1 MHLSCGL
8 QLLSV
13 LRYSSPLITAS
24 ITHLFL
30 KNDRFNIR
38 KFISLVIGVAGI
50 IFIVAGRQSLG
61 AGHADI
67 KGVILLILSII
78 FSAAGNILVSEGKKK
93 IHPVLL
99 NSAQLILGGI
109 LLVIVSCIFEGIP
122 VLKPDIVFISV
133 LLYLSF
139 ISAAA
144 FSIWFHLLNIPEVK
158 VSELNMWK
166 FLIPVFGAVFSWIIL
181 PGEVPTPVLVTGMIV
196 ISVSIFFYFRK

>member
-1 MHLSCGL
+1 M
-8 QLLSV
+8 
-13 LRYSSPLITAS
+13 
-24 ITHLFL
+24 
-30 KNDRFNIR
+30 
-38 KFISLVIGVAGI
+38 
-50 IFIVAGRQSLG
+50 
-61 AGHADI
+61 
-67 KGVILLILSII
+67 
-78 FSAAGNILVSEGKKK
+78 
-93 IHPVLL
+93 
-99 NSAQLILGGI
+99 
-109 LLVIVSCIFEGIP
+109 
-122 VLKPDIVFISV
+122 FISV